1 MRIADSAVHR
11 LALPGRLRY
20 DQISS
25 SGVGTGSIVKTAVRV
40 VIVVA
45 LVVTVA
51 AAVFTARMMVMSRRL
66 SAGLAAIEP
75 VDLSAVADGSYTGEF
90 GDFLVHARVQVTVRH
105 GRITDVAIL
114 HQESGSGYEAAGTLD
129 RIVAAQSPRVDAVSG
144 ATGSSRTIMVAVYR
158 ALTDH

>member
-1 MRIADSAVHR
+1 M
-11 LALPGRLRY
+11 
-20 DQISS
+20 
-25 SGVGTGSIVKTAVRV
+25 KTAVRI

-51 AAVFTARMMVMSRRL
+51 AALFTARMMVMGRRL

-75 VDLSAVADGSYTGEF
+75 VDLSAVADGSYTAEF
-90 GDFLVHARVQVTVRH
+90 GDFLVRARVQVTVRH
-105 GRITDVAIL
+105 GRITEVTIL
-114 HQESGSGYEAAGTLD
+114 HQESGPGYEATETLD

-144 ATGSSRTIMVAVYR
+144 ATGSSNTIMVAVYR